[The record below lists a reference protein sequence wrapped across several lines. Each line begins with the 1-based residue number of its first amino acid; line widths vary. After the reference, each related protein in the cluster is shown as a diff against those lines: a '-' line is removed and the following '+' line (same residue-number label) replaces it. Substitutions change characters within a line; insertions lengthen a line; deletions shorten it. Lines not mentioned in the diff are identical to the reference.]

1 MNEALE
7 KFANSKFMNSLQKLS
22 TTLSTSPAFSTL
34 SGGMGATM
42 GLIMIGAVIQVICA
56 IGGLIFGWQAGQEVY
71 DAIYAPY
78 NTTMGILAFFMV
90 FSLAYTYA
98 KKLKMSPLQSG
109 FTAMVCFL
117 LVCAPIKTVTLED
130 GSTMSAINA
139 SGLGAESIFVAILI
153 GLLSVRISKFVEDH
167 NWVIHMPD
175 SIPEGIMNSFNSI
188 IPAGVNIIIW
198 YGLAYLIEKFT
209 GTTLAYL
216 IIGILS
222 IPVNA
227 LVSPIG
233 MVIIVLLSQFFWF
246 FGIHGTSVIYSVIM
260 IPMIAAYT
268 QNAELAAAGQ
278 PLVFSYIFLMGCNGI
293 MGGAGNT
300 FPLCVMGLNSKSKQI
315 KSISRASVIPGFF
328 GVNEPVIFG
337 YPIMY
342 NPLMLIPFLLCP
354 VAVMGLMALA
364 YHFQWMSYP
373 SVLVMTCLPIIL
385 QSYITTFD
393 WRNVIFAILMFPV
406 CYAIWYP
413 FYKMYEKQCVE
424 QEKAEEE
431 AELAEKGAAV
441 VQ

>member
-7 KFANSKFMNSLQKLS
+7 KFANSKFIAWLQKFS
-22 TTLSTSPAFSTL
+22 TKLSTSPTFQTI

-56 IGGLIFGWQAGQEVY
+56 FGSLLFGWQAGQEVY

-90 FSLAYTYA
+90 FSLAYNYS
-98 KKLKMSPLQSG
+98 KKFKMSPLQNG

-117 LVCAPIKTVTLED
+117 LVCAPITTVTLKD
-130 GSTMSAINA
+130 GSTMNAIDS
-139 SGLGAESIFVAILI
+139 SGLGAQSIFVAILI
-153 GLLSVRISKFVEDH
+153 GLLSVRISKFVEDR

-175 SIPEGIMNSFNSI
+175 SVPDGIMNSFNSI
-188 IPAGVNIIIW
+188 IPSGINIIIW
-198 YGLAYLIEKFT
+198 YGLAYLIKKYT
-209 GTTLAYL
+209 GTTLSYL
-216 IIGILS
+216 IIGVLS
-222 IPVNA
+222 IPINA

-233 MVIIVLLSQFFWF
+233 MVVIVLLSQFFWF

-260 IPMIAAYT
+260 IPMISAYT
-268 QNAELAAAGQ
+268 TNGQLAAAGQ

-300 FPLCVMGLNSKSKQI
+300 FPLCVMGLKSKSKQI
-315 KSISRASVIPGFF
+315 QSISRASVIPGFF

-354 VAVMGLMALA
+354 IVVMGFMAIAYHFGLMA
-364 YHFQWMSYP
+364 YP

-393 WRNVIFAILMFPV
+393 WRNVVFAILMFPV
-406 CYAIWYP
+406 CWIIWYP
-413 FYKMYEKQCVE
+413 FFKMYEKQCVE
-424 QEKAEEE
+424 QEEAEEAANA
-431 AELAEKGAAV
+431 AESAA
-441 VQ
+441 